1 MVYKLSEIEQA
12 VRIAIDEN
20 ASCDALLQEE
30 DVETLSLNALIRAK
44 AEEGARRVQQQCPL
58 HYLEDGHDFG
68 RSVYWEDGGCGYI
81 LLPEDFMRLIS
92 FKMSDWKRTL
102 HEAIDAFHPLY
113 ARQSSACSGLRGNIY
128 KPVCALVNRPEG
140 KALEFYSC
148 ESYDAFVEEGI
159 YCPYPKFDCFDGLD
173 LSERCYE
180 SIIYE
185 TAALVLSAYGASAQ
199 SELLSNLSK
208 TLLI

>member
-20 ASCDALLQEE
+20 ACCDALLQEE
-30 DVETLSLNALIRAK
+30 DVETLSLNALIRSK
-44 AEEGARRVQQQCPL
+44 VEEGARRVEQDCPL
-58 HYLEDGHDFG
+58 RYLEEGHDFG
-68 RSVYWEDGGCGYI
+68 RNVYWESGGSGYV

-113 ARQSSACSGLRGNIY
+113 ARQSSGCAGLRGNPY
-128 KPVCALVNRPEG
+128 KPVCALVNRAEG

-148 ESYDAFVEEGI
+148 ESEEAFVEEGI
-159 YCPYPKFDCFDGLD
+159 YCPYPKIDCFDGID
-173 LSERCYE
+173 ISERCYE
-180 SIIYE
+180 SIIYA
-185 TAALVLSAYGASAQ
+185 TASLVLSAYGATEQ
-199 SELLSNLSK
+199 SSLLSDLSK